1 MEILDI
7 GRLRWKFKYNAMRG
21 LKKDEFEKVV
31 AKLQKYIKDVDELL
45 NRTDDKYEFY
55 LHRDRVFYC
64 RSSLAKHAASIQR
77 KHLLSFGVC
86 IGRFSKTNKFRLHI
100 TALDFLAPYAK
111 YRVWLKASAE
121 QQFLYGQNVV
131 RSGLAK
137 MSDNTPQYSGVVVMN
152 MSDMPIGFGVAAK
165 SSLQVK
171 NTDPMTIVLFH
182 QADAGEYIRSEET
195 IV

>member
-7 GRLRWKFKYNAMRG
+7 GRLRWKFKSNAMRG

-45 NRTDDKYEFY
+45 NRTDDK
-55 LHRDRVFYC
+55 
-64 RSSLAKHAASIQR
+64 SSLAKHAASIQR